1 MVFKYFF
8 FLLEIYMFYSFL
20 DVNVIIQN
28 QVVLFGIDCVMIQ
41 DQIMYG
47 FVLMIL
53 CGLLCLKI
61 M

>member
-28 QVVLFGIDCVMIQ
+28 LVVLFGIDCVMIQ

-53 CGLLCLKI
+53 CGL
-61 M
+61 